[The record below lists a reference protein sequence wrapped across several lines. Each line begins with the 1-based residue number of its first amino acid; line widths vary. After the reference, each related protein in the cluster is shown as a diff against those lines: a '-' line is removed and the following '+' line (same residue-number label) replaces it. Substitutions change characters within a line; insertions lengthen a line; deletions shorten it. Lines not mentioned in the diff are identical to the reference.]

1 MHLDDI
7 LKLDIKLLVA
17 FVTIMEEGSVSRAAE
32 RLGVTQPALSK
43 SLQRLRELFKDSLFT
58 RQAYGLSPTARASE
72 LHDLF

>member
-32 RLGVTQPALSK
+32 RRNVTQPALSK
-43 SLQRLRELFKDSLFT
+43 SLPRLRELFKDSLFT
-58 RQAYGLSPTARASE
+58 S
-72 LHDLF
+72 